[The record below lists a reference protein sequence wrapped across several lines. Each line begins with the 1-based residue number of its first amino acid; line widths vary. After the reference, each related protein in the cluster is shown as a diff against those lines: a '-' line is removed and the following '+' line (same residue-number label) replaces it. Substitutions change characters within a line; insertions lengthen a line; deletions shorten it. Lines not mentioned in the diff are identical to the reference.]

1 MLFICVKIIL
11 VHLNRTKMHD
21 DPSCI
26 HLEKN
31 YLRLFLEIIHFSFKS
46 FYRTAND

>member
-31 YLRLFLEIIHFSFKS
+31 YLRLCTLGNHSFLF
-46 FYRTAND
+46 